1 MRLARFFAIF
11 ASIVKHGERRGCPC
25 RRLATFAASYLKFKN
40 SKNEDGRPPQSGLTH
55 RASRAA
61 ATHGGCAGGLQR
73 AAALLRVHRRRPGK
87 SEEEGGA
94 TLILR
99 RFLIPHFNLTFSTRD
114 SLGLEAEAVELLLMA
129 PNEFETRMRLKA
141 IPKDD
146 DGGDG
151 GGGTAVDQMAFPF
164 GDEGI

>member
-1 MRLARFFAIF
+1 
-11 ASIVKHGERRGCPC
+11 
-25 RRLATFAASYLKFKN
+25 
-40 SKNEDGRPPQSGLTH
+40 
-55 RASRAA
+55 
-61 ATHGGCAGGLQR
+61 
-73 AAALLRVHRRRPGK
+73 
-87 SEEEGGA
+87 
-94 TLILR
+94 
-99 RFLIPHFNLTFSTRD
+99 
-114 SLGLEAEAVELLLMA
+114 LLLMA